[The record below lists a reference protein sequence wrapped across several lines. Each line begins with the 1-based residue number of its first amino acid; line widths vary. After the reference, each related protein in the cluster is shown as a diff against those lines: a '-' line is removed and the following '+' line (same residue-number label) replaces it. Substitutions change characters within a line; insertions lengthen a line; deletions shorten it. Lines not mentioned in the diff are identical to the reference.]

1 MIFHVFGRFWG
12 PMDLLILWMHRCY
25 EWMHAFMDALRYGFM
40 DAFMDAFML
49 WIYGCIYG
57 CIALWFWSIFM
68 MLWHSYKQLHWRNAH
83 CLCMGSSAYGQLFK
97 VNMQQLIRRYA
108 SQFASFS
115 TDSGGLFFPS
125 PVEVLPY
132 RRDDIAVIVRWVG
145 YSDWASV
152 CGFHA
157 LPFSTLRLDR
167 VPATISY
174 PQKSILHPYTWS
186 NANGQ
191 SPGSTWTNAPPFR
204 SFPKPCKVV
213 IFPFC
218 LS

>member
-1 MIFHVFGRFWG
+1 
-12 PMDLLILWMHRCY
+12 MDLWMHL
-25 EWMHAFMDALRYGFM
+25 WMHCAMVLVHFLMH
-40 DAFMDAFML
+40 
-49 WIYGCIYG
+49 WC
-57 CIALWFWSIFM
+57 
-68 MLWHSYKQLHWRNAH
+68 SYKQLHWRNAH
-83 CLCMGSSAYGQLFK
+83 CLCMVASAYGQLFK
-97 VNMQQLIRRYA
+97 ANMQQLIRRYA
-108 SQFASFS
+108 SQFGHFLGE
-115 TDSGGLFFPS
+115 DWGIFFPS

-132 RRDDIAVIVRWVG
+132 RRDGIAVIVRWVG
-145 YSDWASV
+145 YSDWSSV

-204 SFPKPCKVV
+204 SFPPA
-213 IFPFC
+213 
-218 LS
+218 LSAAQYARIRYASFVCEIIHFLALNN

>member
-1 MIFHVFGRFWG
+1 MVLVHFLVHW
-12 PMDLLILWMHRCY
+12 C
-25 EWMHAFMDALRYGFM
+25 
-40 DAFMDAFML
+40 
-49 WIYGCIYG
+49 
-57 CIALWFWSIFM
+57 
-68 MLWHSYKQLHWRNAH
+68 SYKQLHWRNAH
-83 CLCMGSSAYGQLFK
+83 CLCMGSSAYQQLFK

-108 SQFASFS
+108 SQFGRFS
-115 TDSGGLFFPS
+115 TDSGGRFFSS
-125 PVEVLPY
+125 PVEVWPY
-132 RRDDIAVIVRWVG
+132 RRDGIAVIVRWVG
-145 YSDWASV
+145 YSDWSSV

-191 SPGSTWTNAPPFR
+191 SLGSTWTNAPPFR

-213 IFPFC
+213 KLFNLVILLKDTYLVIAHFHHI
-218 LS
+218 LSLGAVVSVFNNYIQNIMLGKISQTKLA